1 MLHLRALQLLLVYL
15 WILQGVLPTHSRPA
29 LAQGASAQVLTALD
43 QEQDTS
49 ISVSQDQDSLQHHK
63 HRCKPE
69 NVCPL
74 ARLDLYRMF
83 LTITC
88 I

>member
-63 HRCKPE
+63 
-69 NVCPL
+69 PL